1 MLKTSEIVHTTPKLA
16 MQMNGPNVSNI
27 IGNID
32 PSTNDKIQN
41 IEFAIAIDVCRI

>member
-1 MLKTSEIVHTTPKLA
+1 MLKTNEIEHITPKLV
-16 MQMNGPNVSNI
+16 MQMNGPNVSSI

-41 IEFAIAIDVCRI
+41 IEFDIAIDVCRI